1 MICKIKVQWL
11 LHWSTS
17 LSFRELIG
25 RFDQSSVPS
34 VTEVGRSVILCAHVR
49 KAHGFYRVDLHY
61 VSDSLNPFFLAAGVA
76 LHCGACTLV
85 RWNIPAAFLL
95 GRQCTPVRPSPK
107 LKRQPCTCATW
118 NGMEWNEM
126 QCKTYVSRCASDVLN
141 PPSSVL
147 ETVKGKDPDYYSIQI
162 WCNFF
167 FQIANEVVSSF
178 FFSELYS
185 YLSMYWRSPKVRD

>member
-61 VSDSLNPFFLAAGVA
+61 VSDSLNPLFLAAVVA
-76 LHCGACTLV
+76 LWSMHFGPLEHTGRILAWT
-85 RWNIPAAFLL
+85 AAH
-95 GRQCTPVRPSPK
+95 VRPQSWSANPVHVPHG
-107 LKRQPCTCATW
+107 REW
-118 NGMEWNEM
+118 NGMECNARLM
-126 QCKTYVSRCASDVLN
+126 CPRCPTASDVLN